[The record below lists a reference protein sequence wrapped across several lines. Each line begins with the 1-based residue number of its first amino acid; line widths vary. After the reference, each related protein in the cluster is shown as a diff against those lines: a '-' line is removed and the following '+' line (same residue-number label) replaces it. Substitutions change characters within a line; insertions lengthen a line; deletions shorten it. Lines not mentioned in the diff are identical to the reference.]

1 MKNSPATDTGTPLTH
16 RRKDMLELHECAGSL
31 EAETRWEPE
40 DPESDGCPGWG
51 NATCLE
57 DEFGPMDEQNSDFFE
72 F

>member
-1 MKNSPATDTGTPLTH
+1 
-16 RRKDMLELHECAGSL
+16 MLELHECAGSL

-57 DEFGPMDEQNSDFFE
+57 DEFGPMDEQDSDFFE